1 MNVETIPT
9 LMAYPS
15 ETEVAILRLPPGGV
29 ARVFH
34 PFGVREYRQELDDVE
49 AFAVVPGDKDVIGW
63 GAVPCW
69 HYGLAGIRNGRHEL
83 DRLAWHDAAALLD
96 MVPVVYVAYEQI
108 EYFGRPRWVAVDAGI
123 EPLGAEAA
131 RLAEQDGAA

>member
-15 ETEVAILRLPPGGV
+15 QTEVAILHLPPGSV

-34 PFGVREYRQELDDVE
+34 PFGVREYRDALDTE
-49 AFAVVPGDKDVIGW
+49 AFAVVPGDKDLIGW

-69 HYGLAGIRNGRHEL
+69 YYSLAGIRNDRHKL
-83 DRLAWHDAAALLD
+83 DRAAWHDAAALLD
-96 MVPVVYVAYEQI
+96 MVPVVYVAYEQVD
-108 EYFGRPRWVAVDAGI
+108 YFGRPRWVAVDAGI
-123 EPLGAEAA
+123 EPLGAESA